1 MSAAPPALAVLRE
14 REFRLYVGSR
24 FLSGTGQSLL
34 RAAFGWHVYAL
45 TGSEFQLGLL
55 GVVQF
60 VPALALSL
68 VAGALADA
76 HDRRQIILW
85 AQAASLA
92 SAALLWLATSDGAT
106 DLRLLYGAVVAVS
119 AAAAFENPARQ
130 ALLPSLVPREIFA
143 TAVTVHSVAMTL
155 SFALGP
161 ALMGFVV
168 AAWGIGAAYAAPA
181 VLLAGSLA
189 LLVGIRARPPSGERR
204 AVSLAVIRE
213 GLAFV
218 RSQPVVLGA
227 MTLDMFAVIFG
238 GAVALLP
245 VFATDLLGVDERG
258 FGVLAGSFEVGS
270 LLAALALLLRPPA
283 SSGRLLLGS
292 VVAFALAT
300 IVFGLSR
307 SFPLSLTA
315 YLLAGAADQV
325 SVVMRS
331 TLIQLATPDSLRGR
345 VSAVNMLFIGASN
358 QLGAAESGFVA
369 ALTSATFSVVSGGV
383 ASLVVVALVAA
394 RVPELRRWRAS

>member
-14 REFRLYVGSR
+14 REFRLYFGSR

-45 TGSEFQLGLL
+45 TGSEFQLGVL

-245 VFATDLLGVDERG
+245 VYATDILGVGERG
-258 FGVLAGSFEVGS
+258 FGALAGSFEVGS
-270 LLAALALLLRPPA
+270 LLAALALLLRPPQ

-300 IVFGLSR
+300 IAFGLSR

-394 RVPELRRWRAS
+394 RVPELRGWRVS

>member
-1 MSAAPPALAVLRE
+1 
-14 REFRLYVGSR
+14 
-24 FLSGTGQSLL
+24 
-34 RAAFGWHVYAL
+34 
-45 TGSEFQLGLL
+45 
-55 GVVQF
+55 
-60 VPALALSL
+60 
-68 VAGALADA
+68 
-76 HDRRQIILW
+76 
-85 AQAASLA
+85 
-92 SAALLWLATSDGAT
+92 
-106 DLRLLYGAVVAVS
+106 
-119 AAAAFENPARQ
+119 
-130 ALLPSLVPREIFA
+130 
-143 TAVTVHSVAMTL
+143 
-155 SFALGP
+155 
-161 ALMGFVV
+161 
-168 AAWGIGAAYAAPA
+168 
-181 VLLAGSLA
+181 
-189 LLVGIRARPPSGERR
+189 
-204 AVSLAVIRE
+204 VSLAVIRE

-245 VFATDLLGVDERG
+245 VYATDILGVGERG

-270 LLAALALLLRPPA
+270 LLAALALLLRPPQ

-315 YLLAGAADQV
+315 YLFAGAADQV

-394 RVPELRRWRAS
+394 RVPELRGWRVS